1 MHRQSTGELACVEA
15 EAATLHSHPSG
26 PDPLAEMRD
35 RSRPEGNVDVRVE
48 VEQPLPLRLRVTPAD
63 RNHLLGIARFQGVRL
78 GEMRRE
84 ALVGLLADRA
94 RVEDDHVSL
103 FLSRRLAQPEL
114 LEHPLDPLGVVSVH
128 LAAEGRDVVPAHE
141 PKL

>member
-1 MHRQSTGELACVEA
+1 V
-15 EAATLHSHPSG
+15 
-26 PDPLAEMRD
+26 RD

-63 RNHLLGIARFQGVRL
+63 RDHLLGIARFQGVRL

-94 RVEDDHVSL
+94 RVEDDHVRL